1 MRYELCGCTYCSVY
15 VTLCA
20 VQYKILMALTIL
32 SKFTVCPNSPGKNFS
47 TKKFSY
53 LIFSQLKLLYAISS
67 SSRSFSTFMLQEPY
81 QWPSVAAISRKVL
94 GIRYSI
100 LPYYY
105 TLFYKASRPVT
116 TIPSATVTRPLFFEF
131 PTDLNTHSI
140 DRQFMVGSGLLVS
153 PVLEQG

>member
-1 MRYELCGCTYCSVY
+1 MM
-15 VTLCA
+15 
-20 VQYKILMALTIL
+20 KIL
-32 SKFTVCPNSPGKNFS
+32 SPNYDDFSP
-47 TKKFSY
+47 TKIISHQDFV
-53 LIFSQLKLLYAISS
+53 AIYSN
-67 SSRSFSTFMLQEPY
+67 RSFITCILQEPY

-94 GIRYSI
+94 GVRYSI

-131 PTDLNTHSI
+131 PTDRNTHSI